1 MICMKT
7 KTPLGEYVRIMGC
20 VELDE
25 SVKHQIIRNCARR
38 STFEKMKS
46 GRYKLIAVKK
56 DRVEKY

>member
-1 MICMKT
+1 MKT
-7 KTPLGEYVRIMGC
+7 LTPLKEYTRVMGC

-25 SVKHQIIRNCARR
+25 NAKQQIVRNCARR

-56 DRVEKY
+56 EHLEKF